1 MAFQDRYA
9 AAVNSSNLKSADDKG
24 AEGSSV
30 SDTDALGAMALA
42 DRSLTEGRLI
52 TGPGEFRPIA
62 PSPLSAAIARLLQG
76 DDRAVTRI
84 IGELAEMTF
93 EQSWR
98 IRLKIN
104 RHQAKDIATACFAWF
119 RNGTCKACGGHGKT
133 LIKGTK
139 TLSDHDCQ
147 PCRGTGRMLFEPQFA
162 PEHRNLAR
170 WVASELGR
178 SAGRAFDIA
187 ARKIAPTLDL

>member
-9 AAVNSSNLKSADDKG
+9 AAVNSSNLKSADKKG
-24 AEGSSV
+24 AEGTV
-30 SDTDALGAMALA
+30 SDTDALGAMGLA
-42 DRSLTEGRLI
+42 DRALTDGKLI